1 MAKEN
6 QGFAIGIDLGTTYSC
21 VAVWLEQHNRVEI
34 IHNDQDAKRL
44 IGRKHSDPT
53 IQKVKMMWPFKI
65 VAGVNDKPIIIVN
78 YKGLNVMRIINIEP
92 TAAAIAYGLDK
103 RTNCVGEYRNL
114 SHNGMTNENKRR
126 YKASKRSDVGNDPRL
141 RFGNILASLF
151 FYFLPLISSFFIPK
165 PSEPPELFPYMAI
178 YRKSHLGQGQL
189 AQASWLLKAEG
200 TSSYASGIS
209 NFHYQSNQA
218 QRKFFKLQ
226 IYKSSPGCQDIS
238 RDISFLLLLPL
249 SPCLLLHLL
258 SATSLLQDVKT
269 SHVTSAICSPCLHAL
284 TAASSSS
291 FHQSSSAAVSP
302 SKSYTYSSS
311 KS

>member
-78 YKGLNVMRIINIEP
+78 YKGKEKHLWAEERKTTKDVGAIAGLNVMRIINIEP
-92 TAAAIAYGLDK
+92 IAAAIAYGLDK

-165 PSEPPELFPYMAI
+165 PSEPPKLFPYMAI

-200 TSSYASGIS
+200 IS
-209 NFHYQSNQA
+209 WSRQA
-218 QRKFFKLQ
+218 K
-226 IYKSSPGCQDIS
+226 
-238 RDISFLLLLPL
+238 
-249 SPCLLLHLL
+249 
-258 SATSLLQDVKT
+258 
-269 SHVTSAICSPCLHAL
+269 CSPERA
-284 TAASSSS
+284 
-291 FHQSSSAAVSP
+291 
-302 SKSYTYSSS
+302 KI
-311 KS
+311 

>member
-44 IGRKHSDPT
+44 IGRKHSDST

-78 YKGLNVMRIINIEP
+78 YKGKEKHLWAEEVSSMILLKMKEIAERKTTKDVGAIAGLNVMRIINIEP

-126 YKASKRSDVGNDPRL
+126 C
-141 RFGNILASLF
+141 
-151 FYFLPLISSFFIPK
+151 
-165 PSEPPELFPYMAI
+165 
-178 YRKSHLGQGQL
+178 
-189 AQASWLLKAEG
+189 LLKKE
-200 TSSYASGIS
+200 
-209 NFHYQSNQA
+209 NE
-218 QRKFFKLQ
+218 
-226 IYKSSPGCQDIS
+226 
-238 RDISFLLLLPL
+238 
-249 SPCLLLHLL
+249 
-258 SATSLLQDVKT
+258 
-269 SHVTSAICSPCLHAL
+269 
-284 TAASSSS
+284 
-291 FHQSSSAAVSP
+291 
-302 SKSYTYSSS
+302 
-311 KS
+311 